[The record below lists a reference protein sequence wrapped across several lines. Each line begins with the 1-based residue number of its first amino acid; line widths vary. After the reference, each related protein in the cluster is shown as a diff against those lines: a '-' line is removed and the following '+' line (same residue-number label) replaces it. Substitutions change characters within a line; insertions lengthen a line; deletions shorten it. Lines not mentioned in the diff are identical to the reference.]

1 MNIKLH
7 SCEYVVEFELKSVY
21 KSNWISVENFCTLL
35 RMFFANVWLYF
46 LHVVLSRATATA
58 FVAATATAITA
69 NSATPTK
76 AVLTILIVAFE
87 FEYVFL
93 YIRIATSYKIRLLKL
108 LKEIAQWRVRAI
120 TNQIKQKKTVQPAY
134 AYMSAFAEMFLLFN
148 NMYHE
153 HLFVQWR
160 PRAQLDL
167 YIAQVSENSISIFTS
182 PTIYHARLS

>member
-7 SCEYVVEFELKSVY
+7 SCEYVVEFKLKSVY

-35 RMFFANVWLYF
+35 RMYFTNVWLYF
-46 LHVVLSRATATA
+46 LHVVLSTATATA

-69 NSATPTK
+69 NSAAPTI
-76 AVLTILIVAFE
+76 VLLTILIVA

-120 TNQIKQKKTVQPAY
+120 TNQTKQNRKNCTASVCVY
-134 AYMSAFAEMFLLFN
+134 VSFRWNVFAF
-148 NMYHE
+148 
-153 HLFVQWR
+153 
-160 PRAQLDL
+160 
-167 YIAQVSENSISIFTS
+167 
-182 PTIYHARLS
+182 

>member
-7 SCEYVVEFELKSVY
+7 SCEYVVEFKLKSVY

-46 LHVVLSRATATA
+46 LHVVLSTATATTFVAATETA
-58 FVAATATAITA
+58 FVAATAITA
-69 NSATPTK
+69 NSVTPTI
-76 AVLTILIVAFE
+76 ALLTILIVA

-120 TNQIKQKKTVQPAY
+120 TNQTKQNRKNCTASVCVY
-134 AYMSAFAEMFLLFN
+134 VSFRWNVFAF
-148 NMYHE
+148 
-153 HLFVQWR
+153 
-160 PRAQLDL
+160 
-167 YIAQVSENSISIFTS
+167 
-182 PTIYHARLS
+182 

>member
-7 SCEYVVEFELKSVY
+7 SCEYVVEFKLKSVY

-46 LHVVLSRATATA
+46 LHVVLSTATATA

-69 NSATPTK
+69 NSAAPTI
-76 AVLTILIVAFE
+76 VLLTILIVA

-120 TNQIKQKKTVQPAY
+120 TNQTKQNRKNCTASVCVY
-134 AYMSAFAEMFLLFN
+134 VSFRWNVFAF
-148 NMYHE
+148 
-153 HLFVQWR
+153 
-160 PRAQLDL
+160 
-167 YIAQVSENSISIFTS
+167 
-182 PTIYHARLS
+182 

>member
-7 SCEYVVEFELKSVY
+7 SCEYVVEFKLKSVY
-21 KSNWISVENFCTLL
+21 ESNWISVENFCTLL

-46 LHVVLSRATATA
+46 LHVVLSTATATTFVAATETA

-69 NSATPTK
+69 NSATPTI
-76 AVLTILIVAFE
+76 ALLTILIVA

-120 TNQIKQKKTVQPAY
+120 TNQTKQNRKNCTASVCVY
-134 AYMSAFAEMFLLFN
+134 VSFRWNVFAF
-148 NMYHE
+148 
-153 HLFVQWR
+153 
-160 PRAQLDL
+160 
-167 YIAQVSENSISIFTS
+167 
-182 PTIYHARLS
+182 